1 MILMDTLSLYI
12 YQLLLLVLVL
22 GVKLLGGNRSL
33 VHLMPEIGD
42 IGNDKRN
49 DERYYGHRA

>member
-1 MILMDTLSLYI
+1 MNLMDTLSLYI